1 MVILEANLCFLFFT
15 QNARW
20 QCNKAYGEKQRV
32 HFDANA
38 QAVSGRT
45 FATKK
50 TGEDGRPLHVN
61 EDDDAGKC
69 STDREGGGESGGDS
83 LSNRKASDGSG
94 RLR

>member
-1 MVILEANLCFLFFT
+1 MLFWLSLKQICVFVFFT

-38 QAVSGRT
+38 QAVAGRT

-50 TGEDGRPLHVN
+50 QANMEDL
-61 EDDDAGKC
+61 C
-69 STDREGGGESGGDS
+69 T
-83 LSNRKASDGSG
+83 
-94 RLR
+94 